1 MGTVHDKLL
10 IPGPVEVANDVLG
23 AMSHQ
28 VRPHYGREWTAFYK
42 ETQGILKK
50 VFNTYGDVFIMPGS
64 GTVAIDACIG
74 SSLSTG
80 EKIIVGTN
88 GFFGK
93 RLISIAEGNGLHV
106 VKVEAEWGKPLDIT
120 AVEKAFSENP
130 DAKALAV
137 VHLETSTTVQN
148 PIEKLGEV
156 SRRHS
161 AIFIVDAV
169 SSLGGV
175 PFAMDDWGIDL
186 CASASQKCLGAP
198 PGLAPCA
205 VGRRGWEAIDRSPQK
220 AHGWYADLKN
230 WRKYQNEWGDWHPT
244 PVTMP
249 TNNVYALRS
258 ALDELVKEGISTRLE
273 RYQKL
278 ALRLRAGLRKTGF
291 PPFTPDEQLSPVL
304 TAGMVPDG
312 VSSLEVVHYLK
323 QAYGIMISS
332 GLDFLKEKIFRI
344 GHMSPLTTDADID
357 MVIEALSGFKPK
369 PK

>member
-1 MGTVHDKLL
+1 
-10 IPGPVEVANDVLG
+10 
-23 AMSHQ
+23 
-28 VRPHYGREWTAFYK
+28 
-42 ETQGILKK
+42 
-50 VFNTYGDVFIMPGS
+50 
-64 GTVAIDACIG
+64 
-74 SSLSTG
+74 
-80 EKIIVGTN
+80 
-88 GFFGK
+88 
-93 RLISIAEGNGLHV
+93 
-106 VKVEAEWGKPLDIT
+106 
-120 AVEKAFSENP
+120 
-130 DAKALAV
+130 
-137 VHLETSTTVQN
+137 
-148 PIEKLGEV
+148 
-156 SRRHS
+156 
-161 AIFIVDAV
+161 
-169 SSLGGV
+169 
-175 PFAMDDWGIDL
+175 
-186 CASASQKCLGAP
+186 
-198 PGLAPCA
+198 
-205 VGRRGWEAIDRSPQK
+205 
-220 AHGWYADLKN
+220 
-230 WRKYQNEWGDWHPT
+230 
-244 PVTMP
+244 MP